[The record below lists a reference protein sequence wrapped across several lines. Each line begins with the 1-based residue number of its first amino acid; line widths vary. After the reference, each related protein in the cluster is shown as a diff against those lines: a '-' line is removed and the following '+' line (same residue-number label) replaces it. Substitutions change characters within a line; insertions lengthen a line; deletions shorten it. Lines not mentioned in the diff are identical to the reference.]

1 MAVGVEEVG
10 AEDGAS
16 DFHSLEDGAS
26 DIHSL
31 EVVDSLDSV
40 DADSADADL
49 EDADSEETLDL
60 VDSEV
65 TEVN

>member
-16 DFHSLEDGAS
+16 DF
-26 DIHSL
+26 HSL

-49 EDADSEETLDL
+49 EDADSEDTLDL